1 MVFTLFVLASAFVA
15 VAMAQSC
22 DSLQAKCIDTEVPA
36 CKAVAVANETSV
48 CPCGFA
54 ALTCVSGASKCQ
66 SNETTLAAVRAV
78 FNSSLCTIPSAAALP
93 SVGGACSLSGANLCT
108 SNFAICGLEA
118 IGTPGVCGSCLSD
131 LKTCL
136 QSFKCEGN
144 TVARIRYAV
153 SEQTFKCGVTF
164 AALFPA
170 PTTAAPPTTVPVT
183 TTRAATA
190 SMCTDDQRRADEAK
204 FLQLTKDDS
213 TCRSAASDLCP
224 CFAKSLPALVAAKCT
239 PTFAFEL
246 DTAVKNCMA
255 LNCGAICSAS
265 GLPAAPATPA
275 ARPGCPLTAAQ
286 ESAGRDAAASLD
298 VCALNA
304 KSAKDLCF
312 DCCLKFQTAV
322 PAEQRTCMSAASIFK
337 MTDDEC
343 DAACKP
349 FVQSTTAP
357 QQTDTNSAPST
368 FLAIVIVILVC
379 VLNLN
384 LHF

>member
-1 MVFTLFVLASAFVA
+1 MATLFVLASALVA

-36 CKAVAVANETSV
+36 CKAVAVANDTSV
-48 CPCGFA
+48 CPCSVA
-54 ALTCVSGASKCQ
+54 ALACVTGASQCQ

-78 FNSSLCTIPSAAALP
+78 FNSSLCTIPLAAALP

-118 IGTPGVCGSCLSD
+118 IGTPGVCGSCLGD

-136 QSFKCEGN
+136 ATFKCQGN

-213 TCRSAASDLCP
+213 MCRSAASDLCP

-246 DTAVKNCMA
+246 DTAVKNCVA

-286 ESAGRDAAASLD
+286 ESAGRDAVAALD

-312 DCCLKFQTAV
+312 DCCFKFRTV
-322 PAEQRTCMSAASIFK
+322 PAEQRTCVSAASIFK
-337 MTDDEC
+337 TTDDEC

-349 FVQSTTAP
+349 FIESTTAP
-357 QQTDTNSAPST
+357 QQTNTNAAASSS
-368 FLAIVIVILVC
+368 FLAIVVVVVVLVC
-379 VLNLN
+379 V
-384 LHF
+384 F